1 MLDMT
6 TSIPRVTDVQIVGDY
21 TVRLRFKDGVTGD
34 VDLAYLL
41 DYGPVFQPLRDQAY
55 FRRIRV
61 DKTIGTI
68 VWPNGAD
75 VAPETLYELAQ
86 ARQPQGTA

>member
-1 MLDMT
+1 MTPMT
-6 TSIPRVTDVQIVGDY
+6 TSIPRVTAVDVLDGY
-21 TVRLRFKDGVTGD
+21 TVRLRFKDGAVGD

-41 DYGPVFQPLRDQAY
+41 KYGPEFRPLHDPAY
-55 FRRIRV
+55 FRRVRV

-86 ARQPQGTA
+86 ERQPQGAA

>member
-1 MLDMT
+1 MT
-6 TSIPRVTDVQIVGDY
+6 TSIPRVTDVDLLDGH
-21 TVRLRFKDGVTGD
+21 TVRLRFKDGVVGD

-41 DYGPVFQPLRDQAY
+41 NYGPVFRPLHDPAY
-55 FRRIRV
+55 FRRVRV

-86 ARQPQGTA
+86 QRQPQGRV